1 MMFTLGCIGAKG
13 NYLLR
18 LPGMAPTEPRE
29 YSRSRSGPHGG
40 HLRFSVAQQEVDS
53 RQGARASHRSS
64 GLPHSGR
71 DLLVPGPRTRR
82 GSAASHPHPRP
93 QSRHGARADGS
104 SRLSLFGAGA
114 ARAGADSVQATT
126 LTARLGQHRRRT
138 GPHFAPSGSRQDA
151 SRCTGLPP
159 QRIFSACLS
168 SVCRRLGNKGGLRFS
183 RRQSESNLVSCHH
196 FSALPAPT
204 IRRETTNWRRRWAFP
219 PYIIAWCVLVAVT
232 AAGVCTS
239 TRLTE
244 AVLRRCARPYWM
256 LSLACPWPLCLLA
269 WGPFDLLR
277 GWVRSAER
285 LVAPPPSR
293 STCCEELFE
302 GLNTAC
308 PGYGSLVGWN

>member
-18 LPGMAPTEPRE
+18 SPGMAPTEPRQ
-29 YSRSRSGPHGG
+29 YSRIRSGPHGG

-159 QRIFSACLS
+159 QRSCGLVGGRSPLPSNEGSYNHVPRGAHLFEDLAGWPGAGIRCPATKEATTASCEGRAFLKILWAGRGRSPLPSNEGSYNRVLRGA
-168 SVCRRLGNKGGLRFS
+168 RLFEEPVGWSG
-183 RRQSESNLVSCHH
+183 
-196 FSALPAPT
+196 
-204 IRRETTNWRRRWAFP
+204 
-219 PYIIAWCVLVAVT
+219 
-232 AAGVCTS
+232 AGVRCPAMK
-239 TRLTE
+239 E
-244 AVLRRCARPYWM
+244 AK
-256 LSLACPWPLCLLA
+256 
-269 WGPFDLLR
+269 
-277 GWVRSAER
+277 
-285 LVAPPPSR
+285 
-293 STCCEELFE
+293 
-302 GLNTAC
+302 
-308 PGYGSLVGWN
+308 